1 MSNPYDTAPDKQLSV
16 LGPTL
21 VFKGELSAEED
32 LLIQGRVEG
41 SIQHNQSLTV
51 GKEGSVKANI
61 KAQYIT
67 VEGTVEGDLFG
78 TKAVLVREG
87 GDVRG
92 NIFSPTVS
100 LVEGARFNGSVDMDV
115 DVEKAVASPPA
126 KPRTEPAAAGEPMQA
141 TAPAQANS
149 ETKGPA
155 VGSTRTKARAAGS
168 K

>member
-41 SIQHNQSLTV
+41 SIEHNQNLTV
-51 GKEGSVKANI
+51 GREGSVKANV

-67 VEGTVEGDLFG
+67 VEGNVEGDLFG
-78 TKAVLVREG
+78 TKAVLVRES
-87 GDVRG
+87 GDIRG
-92 NIFSPTVS
+92 NIYSPTVS
-100 LVEGARFNGSVDMDV
+100 LVEGAKFNGSIDMDMDV
-115 DVEKAVASPPA
+115 QKMTATPPA
-126 KPRTEPAAAGEPMQA
+126 KPSGQSGASEQREAAREPSRE
-141 TAPAQANS
+141 S
-149 ETKGPA
+149 
-155 VGSTRTKARAAGS
+155 GSSGRAKARASGA